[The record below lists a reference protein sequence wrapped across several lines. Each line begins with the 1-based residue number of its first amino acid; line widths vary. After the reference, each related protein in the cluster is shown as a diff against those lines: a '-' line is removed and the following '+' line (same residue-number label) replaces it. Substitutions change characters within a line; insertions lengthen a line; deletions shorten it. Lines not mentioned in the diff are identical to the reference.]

1 MSFRFV
7 LILFLFG
14 FCSPFKTPQN
24 IVPNF
29 TLLDTEDKEVEFY
42 KLMETKKLSL
52 LFFGYSHCPNVCYNT
67 IHKFDLVSQ
76 KLDPYLLSQIEF
88 LFISI
93 DPKEDH
99 KEALLSMKQ
108 KTNPSVHFLRGSI
121 QETESIKKAFHVKVY
136 PSQDS
141 TEPKASLI
149 HSTTIFV
156 VDKNKALIHKI
167 PEEIAS
173 DSIVQFLTL
182 YFQNQ

>member
-67 IHKFDLVSQ
+67 IHKFDIISQ
-76 KLDPYLLSQIEF
+76 KLDPYLLKQIEF
-88 LFISI
+88 IFISI
-93 DPKEDH
+93 DFKEDNR
-99 KEALLSMKQ
+99 ATLLSMKQ
-108 KTNPSVHFLRGSI
+108 KTNPFVIFLRGNE
-121 QETESIKKAFHVKVY
+121 QEIEKIKKAYSVKVY
-136 PSQDS
+136 PINEMPGS
-141 TEPKASLI
+141 KKNLI
-149 HSTTIFV
+149 HSTSIFV
-156 VDKNKALIHKI
+156 VDKNLNIIHKI
-167 PEEIAS
+167 SEDIN
-173 DSIVQFLTL
+173 FH
-182 YFQNQ
+182 